1 MEHVAEVMKI
11 IEGGIKGNITQIT
24 SYASL
29 LADKLEKEG
38 LERQAKSIRS
48 KIENSLSSIQGYA
61 TASLKSG
68 NLHSPLPV
76 DNDSRLTLGDESKP
90 LLETNKVVF
99 NSYIQN
105 LIDEFLGFIDKSSVL
120 EREGVGIAPSMLIYG
135 PPGCGKTVLANHI
148 AARLD
153 LPLITARC
161 DTLISSYL
169 GSTSKNLRSLFDH
182 VASRPCVFFLD
193 EFDALAKARDDQHEL
208 GELKRVVV
216 SLLQNIDS
224 LPTSTV
230 LLAATNH
237 HELLDPAVWRR
248 FAYRLQIPLPD
259 KSLRESLIQQFLGR
273 FCPKNIKAIVEA
285 SQGMS
290 GAVIKQA
297 CQSAIRTTILNE
309 KVIID
314 SDELVFKLIHNQYD
328 EVISKDIPVEEKVKI
343 LKELNPK
350 LFTGAKLA
358 SLFNISVGKVSN
370 ILNKKEFE
378 GECK

>member
-1 MEHVAEVMKI
+1 MEHVSEVMKI
-11 IEGGIKGNITQIT
+11 IEGGIKGNVTQVT

-38 LERQAKSIRS
+38 LERQAKSIRN
-48 KIENSLSSIQGYA
+48 KINSSLSSIQSYSM
-61 TASLKSG
+61 ASVNSG
-68 NLHSPLPV
+68 MSQAALPV
-76 DNDSRLTLGDESKP
+76 DGDSRLTLGDETNP
-90 LLETNKVVF
+90 LLENADIVF
-99 NSYIQN
+99 STYIQN
-105 LIDEFLGFIDKSSVL
+105 LLDEFLGFIDKSSIL
-120 EREGVGIAPSMLIYG
+120 ESEGVGIAPSMLIYG
-135 PPGCGKTVLANHI
+135 PPGCGKTALANHI
-148 AARLD
+148 AAKLG

-224 LPTSTV
+224 LPTSTI

-248 FAYRLQIPLPD
+248 FAYRIQIPLPD
-259 KSLRESLIQQFLGR
+259 RALRELLINKFLGR
-273 FCPKNIKAIVEA
+273 FTPKNIRNIVEA
-285 SQGMS
+285 SHGMS

-297 CQSAIRTTILNE
+297 CQGAIRNAILADKE
-309 KVIID
+309 VID
-314 SDELVFKLIHNQYD
+314 LDELLFKLIHNQYD
-328 EVISKDIPVEEKVKI
+328 EIISKDITIEEKVRT
-343 LKELNPK
+343 LRELNPK
-350 LFTGAKLA
+350 LFTGVKLA
-358 SLFNISVGKVSN
+358 SLFNISSGKVSN
-370 ILNKKEFE
+370 ILNQ
-378 GECK
+378 

>member
-1 MEHVAEVMKI
+1 MDHVSEVLKI
-11 IEGGIKGNITQIT
+11 IEGGIKGNITLVS

-48 KIENSLSSIQGYA
+48 KIATSLSSTQSYT
-61 TASLKSG
+61 TASLKSASTQ
-68 NLHSPLPV
+68 NFLPV
-76 DNDSRLTLGDESKP
+76 DGDSRLTLGDETKP
-90 LLETNKVVF
+90 LLENSEVIF
-99 NSYIQN
+99 NLYIQN
-105 LIDEFLGFIDKSSVL
+105 LIDEFLGFIDKSSLL
-120 EREGVGIAPSMLIYG
+120 ESEGVGIAPSMLIYG
-135 PPGCGKTVLANHI
+135 PPGCGKTILANHI
-148 AARLD
+148 AAKLD

-224 LPTSTV
+224 LPTSTI

-248 FAYRLQIPLPD
+248 FAYRIQIPLPD
-259 KSLRESLIQQFLGR
+259 KALREVLISQFLGK
-273 FCPKNIKAIVEA
+273 FTPKNIKSIVEA
-285 SQGMS
+285 SHGMS

-297 CQSAIRTTILNE
+297 CQGAIRNAILNN
-309 KVIID
+309 KNIVD

-328 EVISKDIPVEEKVKI
+328 EIISKDITIEEKVRV
-343 LKELNPK
+343 LRELNPK

-358 SLFNISVGKVSN
+358 SLFNISAGKVSN
-370 ILNKKEFE
+370 ILNQ
-378 GECK
+378 